1 MGELIDIRRA
11 REDREEAELL
21 MLQLRVEAALSGIGP
36 VTSGPMWLDPETGD
50 VVLLVEIE
58 MPGTLRA

>member
-1 MGELIDIRRA
+1 MGELIDFGSEKEKR
-11 REDREEAELL
+11 DEAELL
-21 MLQLRVEAALSGIGP
+21 SLQVQVEAALAELGP

-58 MPGTLRA
+58 LS

>member
-1 MGELIDIRRA
+1 MGELIDFGSEKEKR
-11 REDREEAELL
+11 DEAELL
-21 MLQLRVEAALSGIGP
+21 SLQVQVEAALADLGP

-58 MPGTLRA
+58 LP

>member
-1 MGELIDIRRA
+1 MGELIDFQQA
-11 REDREEAELL
+11 KADKDEAELL
-21 MLQLRVEAALSGIGP
+21 ALQLQVEAALSGLGP

-58 MPGTLRA
+58 VP

>member
-1 MGELIDIRRA
+1 MGELIDFGSEKEKR
-11 REDREEAELL
+11 DEAELL
-21 MLQLRVEAALSGIGP
+21 SLQVQVEAALAELGP

-58 MPGTLRA
+58 LP